1 MERKDGKKD
10 IIERMGRI
18 VHDNMRKVRRDS
30 EVLVWV
36 TFFHFPST
44 HIKLPM
50 SRRNEHLKCFSAI
63 YFLSVLF
70 EHFCFVSHKFLNIVL
85 SP

>member
-30 EVLVWV
+30 EVLV
-36 TFFHFPST
+36 
-44 HIKLPM
+44 
-50 SRRNEHLKCFSAI
+50 HL
-63 YFLSVLF
+63 
-70 EHFCFVSHKFLNIVL
+70 
-85 SP
+85 